1 MRKLFVTLVV
11 EWLRADAHGRRGRSR
26 GSGKTAGGIW
36 GVTTGGI
43 YGKSLASGYNMMAMA
58 KEMRMMTM
66 SMTILK
72 TKIFLVMTIVTV

>member
-1 MRKLFVTLVV
+1 MTLVV

-58 KEMRMMTM
+58 KEMRMRMMTM